1 MLSFHSLSLSLSD
14 LLNEKY
20 NVKSALGDQPIL
32 KKSISSSDEI
42 EKKTY
47 KINTCHFPRPQI
59 T

>member
-1 MLSFHSLSLSLSD
+1 MLPSHSLSLSLSD

-42 EKKTY
+42 EKKNIQNKY
-47 KINTCHFPRPQI
+47 MSFS
-59 T
+59 